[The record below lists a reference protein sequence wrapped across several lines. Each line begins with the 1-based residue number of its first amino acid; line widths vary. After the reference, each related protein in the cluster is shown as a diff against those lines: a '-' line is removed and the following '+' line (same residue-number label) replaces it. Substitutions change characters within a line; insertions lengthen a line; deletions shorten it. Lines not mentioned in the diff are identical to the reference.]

1 MKVTH
6 KLAGLISLG
15 ALLPVA
21 AMATTSEQAY
31 LKSCRKG
38 PDVPVP
44 IVVVAPQVGLEARGA
59 AAEVEFLVDATGK
72 PADISVMS
80 STDDAL
86 ANAVV
91 EAVKQWQFIPV
102 QHDGV
107 AVATKVALPFRV
119 VDSLT
124 EASN

>member
-1 MKVTH
+1 MKSTH
-6 KLAGLISLG
+6 KLAGLISLA

-38 PDVPVP
+38 PDIPVP
-44 IVVVAPQVGLEARGA
+44 IVVVSPQVESAAAGA
-59 AAEVEFLVDATGK
+59 AVEVEFLVDTAGK
-72 PADISVMS
+72 TEDISVKS
-80 STDDAL
+80 STDSAL
-86 ANAVV
+86 ADAVV
-91 EAVKQWQFIPV
+91 DAVKQWQFIPV

-119 VDSLT
+119 VDAAD
-124 EASN
+124 ASN